1 MDFSELGLQIRQLRR
16 QQGISQQ
23 QIADNLA
30 ISRATINALEKG
42 RSGDVGVRKVLSIL
56 DYLGYE
62 LTLREKSPFPTLE
75 ELTGE

>member
-1 MDFSELGLQIRQLRR
+1 MDFSELGQQIRQLRR